1 MSRRTLLASCL
12 TFLSVLFLATGFSR
26 AEDKTWAGKKVIIKR
41 PGVTVQFTDANGNP
55 QQTRIRNII
64 QTVRSEKDGWLEV
77 GNSGDSG
84 WLNKDDVV
92 LLEEAPDFF
101 ASQIQ
106 ANPDNDFAYAYRGAA
121 LRDKGDLEHALA
133 DMTMAI
139 SINPENATWY
149 SNRGIA
155 WNDLREFSRALA
167 DQTQAIRLNPGYAIG
182 YNNRGL
188 TLTDKG
194 EFQNAITDFNDAI
207 RIDPRYQRAYLHRG
221 IAYAKMKDFDKAL
234 ADYRQALKL
243 DPKDPA
249 VFNTFAWLLAT
260 CPKDSFRDGKKAVE
274 YATKACELTNWKISQ
289 FLDTLAA
296 AYAENNEFDKAV
308 QWEKKALE
316 NEDYVTRHGQ
326 AASERLLQYQD
337 KKPFRQQE

>member
-1 MSRRTLLASCL
+1 MFRRTFVTSCL
-12 TFLSVLFLATGFSR
+12 ALLSTLALAIGFGRADDKSWTG
-26 AEDKTWAGKKVIIKR
+26 KNVIIKR
-41 PGVTVQFTDANGNP
+41 PGVTVQFTDADGSP

-77 GNSGDSG
+77 GNSGDAG

-92 LLEEAPDFF
+92 LIDEAPEFF
-101 ASQIQ
+101 TSQIQ
-106 ANPDNDFAYAYRGAA
+106 ANPENDFAYAYRGAA
-121 LRDKGDLEHALA
+121 LQDKGDLEHALA

-155 WNDLREFSRALA
+155 WNNLREYSRALA
-167 DQTQAIRLNPGYAIG
+167 DQTQAIRLNPAYAVG

-188 TLTDKG
+188 TLADKG
-194 EFQNAITDFNDAI
+194 EYQNAIGDFNEAI
-207 RIDPRYQRAYLHRG
+207 RIDPRYERAFLHRG
-221 IAYAKMKDFDKAL
+221 TAWAKRQAYDNAV

-249 VFNTFAWLLAT
+249 VFNSYAWLLAT
-260 CPKDSFRDGKKAVE
+260 CTKDSVRDGKKAVE
-274 YATKACELTNWKISQ
+274 YATKACELTNWKVSQ

-296 AYAENNEFDKAV
+296 AYAENNDFDKAV

-316 NEDYVTRHGQ
+316 NEDFVTRHGQ
-326 AASERLLQYQD
+326 AASERLLQYED
-337 KKPFRQQE
+337 KKPFREKE